1 MRCDPYPQVSQ
12 QAQGG
17 VKSEDPLFQ
26 PRKLPRAAQKI
37 SADGCRDLTK
47 GQRNWHL
54 FTIDTDAHDQQDRGH
69 RDFLEKRQTLTVN
82 GSHAGQLV
90 SSEFQT
96 ELREKTR
103 KFEETMRD
111 GSRLHPMVSHGK
123 KTRGMD
129 DLNQR
134 QSPRE

>member
-1 MRCDPYPQVSQ
+1 MTFIF
-12 QAQGG
+12 QGTG
-17 VKSEDPLFQ
+17 IFW
-26 PRKLPRAAQKI
+26 R
-37 SADGCRDLTK
+37 
-47 GQRNWHL
+47 
-54 FTIDTDAHDQQDRGH
+54 RGKH
-69 RDFLEKRQTLTVN
+69 FTVN

-111 GSRLHPMVSHGK
+111 SLRLLSMVSHGK

-134 QSPRE
+134 QSPREQKEPRWPMRTLEFYLLLAFNKH